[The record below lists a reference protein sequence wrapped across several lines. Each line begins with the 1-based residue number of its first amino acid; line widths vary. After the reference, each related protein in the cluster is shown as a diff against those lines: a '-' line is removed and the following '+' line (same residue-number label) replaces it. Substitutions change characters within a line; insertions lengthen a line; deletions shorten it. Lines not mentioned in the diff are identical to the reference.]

1 MPPVV
6 RKDGKFQNGVEGGEV
21 KASLKAEM
29 SFHTSLISSPAMV
42 WLVMVSHHFNQT
54 SRIFLSSEMFFTFSQ
69 RSDLEILLLRWI
81 APNFVIEQ
89 LSPATKLLCW
99 LRILLKKILFLFVI
113 LPTNTHYMSLNSFIL
128 ESSYFPKSKYWYLE
142 SELNICS
149 VLFENWNFCK
159 FPL

>member
-54 SRIFLSSEMFFTFSQ
+54 SRIFLSSEMFFTFS
-69 RSDLEILLLRWI
+69 
-81 APNFVIEQ
+81 
-89 LSPATKLLCW
+89 
-99 LRILLKKILFLFVI
+99 
-113 LPTNTHYMSLNSFIL
+113 
-128 ESSYFPKSKYWYLE
+128 
-142 SELNICS
+142 
-149 VLFENWNFCK
+149 
-159 FPL
+159 